1 MKIFAKIRFYWGAIV
16 ISFIVA
22 LFMIPLITIFRNHK
36 GMIMHHLNRV
46 ILFLMGS
53 KVEQVGQA
61 DPHAD
66 MIVMNHQ
73 GIVDII
79 GMEALQTGHLRWVA
93 KKELF
98 DTPWFGH
105 LLKNGDMISIDRDNK
120 QGLIKMIKDVKES
133 LEVKDRK
140 VAIFPEGTRAKNQKM
155 LPLKS
160 GTKFIA
166 EKMKLKVQPVVITG
180 SKWVL
185 NEHEKTAHNGT
196 VKYIYLPTIDVS
208 EADDTWFED
217 LRTTMQEEINREFH
231 HHHRSR

>member
-1 MKIFAKIRFYWGAIV
+1 MKIFAKIRFYWGAFV

-22 LFMIPLITIFRNHK
+22 LFMIPLITLFRAHK
-36 GMIMHHLNRV
+36 GMIMHYLNRV
-46 ILFLMGS
+46 ILFLMGARVE
-53 KVEQVGQA
+53 KVGEA
-61 DPHAD
+61 DPEAD

-79 GMEALQTGHLRWVA
+79 GMEALQKGHLRWVA

-105 LLKNGDMISIDRDNK
+105 LLKNGDMISIDRENK
-120 QGLIKMIKDVKES
+120 KGLIKMIRDVKES
-133 LEVKDRK
+133 LETKHRK
-140 VAIFPEGTRAKNQKM
+140 VVIFPEGTRATHQKL
-155 LPLKS
+155 LPFKS

-166 EKMKLKVQPVVITG
+166 GNMGLKVQPVVITG

-185 NEHEKTAHNGT
+185 NEHNRTGHSGT
-196 VKYIYLPTIDVS
+196 VRYIYLPTVDVS
-208 EADDTWFED
+208 KAEETWFDALHAE
-217 LRTTMQEEINREFH
+217 MQKEIDREFH